1 MKTRINIS
9 KKFNLNKI
17 SFNLSREINE
27 AAKAIVKDHD
37 RRLQFGQGVDG
48 KPMEKLSPFTI
59 MDKRIRGYKKPR
71 VPLFATGTMK
81 NIRIEKTAVAT
92 SQEARLTPPLSRL
105 EIGAK
110 HQEGN
115 KSINLPQREWFGIT
129 TKVEKDLLRNM
140 EIKIERNLRRA

>member
-1 MKTRINIS
+1 
-9 KKFNLNKI
+9 
-17 SFNLSREINE
+17 
-27 AAKAIVKDHD
+27 
-37 RRLQFGQGVDG
+37 
-48 KPMEKLSPFTI
+48 
-59 MDKRIRGYKKPR
+59 
-71 VPLFATGTMK
+71 MK